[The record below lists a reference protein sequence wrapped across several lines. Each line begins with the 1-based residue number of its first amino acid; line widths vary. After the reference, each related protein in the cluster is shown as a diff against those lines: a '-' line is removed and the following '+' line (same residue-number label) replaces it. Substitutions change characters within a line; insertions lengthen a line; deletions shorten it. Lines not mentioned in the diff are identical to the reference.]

1 MYSLQNLYRGHWTR
15 KALPR
20 YTSGMLTIDTHVPMP
35 KARTR
40 ESYPFYDMRV
50 GDSFLIKDE
59 TRVKNARSAAWM
71 FSQRHKDVG
80 VKFSC
85 RRVPEGWRMWRVA

>member
-1 MYSLQNLYRGHWTR
+1 MGL
-15 KALPR
+15 LPR

-35 KARTR
+35 KARSR
-40 ESYPFYDMRV
+40 EAYPFYDMRI

-59 TRVKNARSAAWM
+59 TKVKNARSAAWM
-71 FSQRHKDVG
+71 FSQRHDG

-85 RRVPEGWRMWRVA
+85 RRVPEGWRMWRIA